1 MLYACVILRRVVWRT
16 SVPCHL
22 IQCVFSFLHQS
33 KPCTN
38 HAHTPSR
45 EACHLIAGRVLPL
58 HGLTEQVTGAKF
70 GENGDGE
77 GGGDDNGDGNDIL
90 TVNVTAACRERVLN
104 LPPLPR
110 EEKDMSGP

>member
-1 MLYACVILRRVVWRT
+1 MLYACVSLRRVVYRT

-45 EACHLIAGRVLPL
+45 EACHPIVGRVLL
-58 HGLTEQVTGAKF
+58 LYGLTEQVTGAKF
-70 GENGDGE
+70 GEDEDGDGE
-77 GGGDDNGDGNDIL
+77 GDDNGDGNDTL
-90 TVNVTAACRERVLN
+90 TVIVTAACGEQALN

-110 EEKDMSGP
+110 EKKDTAGS

>member
-1 MLYACVILRRVVWRT
+1 MPYR
-16 SVPCHL
+16 L
-22 IQCVFSFLHQS
+22 IQCMFSFLHQS

-45 EACHLIAGRVLPL
+45 EACHPIVGRVLPL
-58 HGLTEQVTGAKF
+58 DGLAEQVTGEKF

-77 GGGDDNGDGNDIL
+77 GEGDDNGDDNDIL
-90 TVNVTAACRERVLN
+90 TVIVPAACREQVLN